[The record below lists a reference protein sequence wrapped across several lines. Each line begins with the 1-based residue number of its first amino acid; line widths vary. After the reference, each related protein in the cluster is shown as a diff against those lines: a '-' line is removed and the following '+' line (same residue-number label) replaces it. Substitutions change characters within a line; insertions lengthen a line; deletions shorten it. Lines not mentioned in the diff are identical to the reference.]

1 MANDLLLFLN
11 VMNLKKKKSL
21 VVLIESNNR
30 TKYTR
35 KSFIPRQI
43 DRYPI
48 LTNEIIMDN
57 K

>member
-35 KSFIPRQI
+35 KSFIPRQT

>member
-11 VMNLKKKKSL
+11 VMNLKKKTL